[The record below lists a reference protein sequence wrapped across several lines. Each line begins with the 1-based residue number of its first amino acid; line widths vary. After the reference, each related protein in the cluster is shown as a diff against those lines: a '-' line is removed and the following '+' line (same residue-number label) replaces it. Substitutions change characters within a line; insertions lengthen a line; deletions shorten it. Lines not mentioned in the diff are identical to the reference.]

1 MKMLITG
8 SRGFLGQA
16 LGAAAA
22 ARGHELIGLSRS
34 AQPAAGWQGAHH
46 CVDVVDDD
54 LTDIVAKYEP
64 DAVIHAAGPASV
76 GDSFLSPVPNLRTG
90 LMSWANVLDAVRR
103 TGIPARAV
111 LLSSAAVYGQPATLP
126 VAETAPAQPLSPYG
140 YAKAMAETLGQQ
152 YASCFGIDVL
162 ACRLFSVL
170 GPGQRRLLIWE
181 IYRQLSSADTD
192 EVVLTG
198 SSSSSRDYL
207 HVDDVAVAV
216 VSLCEITRNPGV
228 VNIAS
233 GDRSTVG
240 QAASDVVAAA
250 ASDKAVRFLD
260 KQTTGDPDHWQA
272 DISTLRALLPQWQP
286 RTLAAA
292 VAACVAAWSTT

>member
-1 MKMLITG
+1 MKVLITG

-22 ARGHELIGLSRS
+22 ARGHDVIGLSRS
-34 AQPAAGWQGAHH
+34 AQPAAGWLGIHH

-54 LTDIVAKYEP
+54 LTEVVAKYEP
-64 DAVIHAAGPASV
+64 GAVIHAAGPASV
-76 GDSFLSPVPNLRTG
+76 GDSFLSPVPNLRAG

-103 TGIPARAV
+103 TGVPARAV

-126 VAETAPAQPLSPYG
+126 VAETAPAQPISPYG

-152 YASCFGIDVL
+152 YSSCFGLDVL

-170 GPGQRRLLIWE
+170 GPDQRRLLVWE

-192 EVVLTG
+192 EVLLHG
-198 SSSSSRDYL
+198 SGSSSRDYL
-207 HVDDVAVAV
+207 HVHDVANAI
-216 VSLCEITRNPGV
+216 VSLCENARNPGV

-233 GDRSTVG
+233 GDRSTVE
-240 QAASDVVAAA
+240 QVASEVCAAA
-250 ASDKAVRFLD
+250 TSTKPVRFLE
-260 KQTTGDPDHWQA
+260 KQATGDPDHWQA
-272 DISTLRALLPQWQP
+272 DISTLQELLPQWRP

-292 VAACVAAWSTT
+292 VADCVAEWSAA